1 MRRNGMGPNDEGS
14 MTGRGLGNCSGNSF
28 EGQGP
33 FYGNK
38 AYGRGY
44 FCRRNNTDGQGLGQ
58 GRRFFNAGLSEQEV
72 YEARKTNLEKE
83 LAKINDKLKEFQ
95 K

>member
-33 FYGNK
+33 FYGNSSSGK
-38 AYGRGY
+38 GY
-44 FCRRNNTDGQGLGQ
+44 FCKRNNGNRQGLGQ
-58 GRRFFNAGLSEQEV
+58 GRGFFNAGLSEQEV
-72 YEARKTNLEKE
+72 YEVRKASLEKE
-83 LAKINDKLKEFQ
+83 LAQVNDKLKEIQ

>member
-1 MRRNGMGPNDEGS
+1 MRRNGMGPNNEGS
-14 MTGRGLGNCSGNSF
+14 MTGKGLGNCSGNTF

-44 FCRRNNTDGQGLGQ
+44 FCRKNNGQGLGQ
-58 GRRFFNAGLSEQEV
+58 GRGFFNAGLNEQEV
-72 YEARKTNLEKE
+72 YEARKAILEKE
-83 LAKINDKLKEFQ
+83 LAQINEKLKEIQ